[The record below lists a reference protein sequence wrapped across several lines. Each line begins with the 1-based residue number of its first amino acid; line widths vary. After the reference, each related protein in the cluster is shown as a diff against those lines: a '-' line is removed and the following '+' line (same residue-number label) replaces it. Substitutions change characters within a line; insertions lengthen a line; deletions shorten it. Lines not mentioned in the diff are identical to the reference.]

1 MKKEATLINA
11 KDLIQKTSDEK
22 SGNPKKT
29 QRDSFKRHPI
39 KKEATQENAKG
50 LIQKTSN
57 GQKDNHSKNLVPHQ
71 KLANQHSN
79 LKGVSSQY
87 L

>member
-1 MKKEATLINA
+1 MKKVATPKNT
-11 KDLIQKTSDEK
+11 KRFIQKTSD
-22 SGNPKKT
+22 
-29 QRDSFKRHPI
+29 
-39 KKEATQENAKG
+39 KKEATQENTKG